1 MNTRNTTMNPDQL
14 PILVL
19 PADLDDQT
27 AVTLIEYL
35 YDAARLLENYY
46 AAQLRRQH
54 GTDDERQQP
63 LWPDDQPPF

>member
-1 MNTRNTTMNPDQL
+1 MNPDQL

-19 PADLDDQT
+19 PTDLDNH
-27 AVTLIEYL
+27 AAATLIECL

-46 AAQLRRQH
+46 AAQLPRH
-54 GTDDERQQP
+54 HHADDERQHL